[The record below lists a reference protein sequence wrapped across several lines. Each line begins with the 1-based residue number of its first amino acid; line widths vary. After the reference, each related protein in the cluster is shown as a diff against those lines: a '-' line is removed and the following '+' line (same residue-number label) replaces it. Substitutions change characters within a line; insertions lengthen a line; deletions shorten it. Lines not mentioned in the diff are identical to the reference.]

1 MGRDQKSTTK
11 LAKDK
16 APGLN
21 GVPPNALKSLDDE
34 NITWLLLLYNQF
46 WRRKSD
52 FYEWNEG
59 WRERTYQGRPGS

>member
-1 MGRDQKSTTK
+1 MGRDQKYTTK

-16 APGLN
+16 SPGLN
-21 GVPPNALKSLDDE
+21 GVPPNALKALDDE

-59 WRERTYQGRPGS
+59 WRERTYQGRPDS